1 MSALKEAGNKYGY
14 RTVWTIDGKI
24 MYKDEGDTNT
34 KFLLMDKVTSR
45 RYFMEKE
52 ELFLIL
58 MTFYFCMSGEF
69 LRSIP
74 KQ

>member
-14 RTVWTIDGKI
+14 STVWTVDGKI
-24 MYKDEGDTNT
+24 MCKDEGDTNA

-58 MTFYFCMSGEF
+58 MKFYFCLSGEF

>member
-14 RTVWTIDGKI
+14 STVWTVDGKI
-24 MYKDEGDTNT
+24 MC

-58 MTFYFCMSGEF
+58 MTFYFCLSGEF

>member
-1 MSALKEAGNKYGY
+1 MSALKEAGNKYGD
-14 RTVWTIDGKI
+14 RTVRTIDGKI

-69 LRSIP
+69 
-74 KQ
+74 